1 MKGTAHIVVKDKHGN
16 IKTNVTEHNTITDA
30 FKNRV
35 QAWLNGIEKYQHFDS
50 NNKGRFPA
58 TTTEYFNGI
67 FVNEATIADDKDIPI
82 PAFIGGQVAKANA
95 SNNMYSATSTH
106 TADDTKIQNTWAW
119 TADKAYTIKSLALKN
134 GAFANSFQSLQESWG
149 NTDVAMVLK
158 LNSNQVLLT
167 GNSYQWQCFGELK
180 NRVKTVTKNYG
191 NLVKASS
198 GYLKFFPLYSNEVAL
213 LSSST
218 SAPAT
223 GSSVYKIYI
232 FDKNE
237 ITNYSTATPKRS
249 FAITQFE
256 GMSNQ
261 STSLSIAII
270 PTEQAD
276 YLFFSKSATELFVY
290 KIPRSATEETIP
302 KAQTITTTRKYES
315 PYALYGRT
323 LLWPKSRGGG
333 YPSPEKQCALIRVDY
348 DTVSS
353 TETITYK
360 EIETNTGT
368 PSNYDYNPVNSTPR
382 LYCLETATEV
392 VNPYV
397 VESQDATWQ
406 QVSSNQTIL
415 NEPCYGISPI
425 WHNST
430 ILNLSTPI
438 SLAEG
443 DVLTVSYTIS
453 VA

>member
-1 MKGTAHIVVKDKHGN
+1 MKGTAHIVVKDKYGN
-16 IKTNVTEHNTITDA
+16 IKTNVTEHNTITEA

-35 QAWLNGIEKYQHFDS
+35 QTWLNGIEKYQNYENS
-50 NNKGRFPA
+50 GKGRFPA
-58 TTTEYFNGI
+58 ASEGYFNGI

-82 PAFIGGQVAKANA
+82 PAFIGGQTAKANA
-95 SNNMYSATSTH
+95 SNNMYSSTSTH

-119 TADKAYTIKSLALKN
+119 TADKAYTIKSIALKN
-134 GAFANSFQSLQESWG
+134 SGFADGFHSLQEGRG
-149 NTDVAMVLK
+149 NTAVAMVLK
-158 LNSNQVLLT
+158 LNSNKVLLT

-180 NRVKTVTKNYG
+180 NRVESISKNYG

-198 GYLKFFPLYSNEVAL
+198 SYLKFFPLYSNEIAL

-218 SAPAT
+218 SAPET
-223 GSSVYKIYI
+223 GDNVYKIYI
-232 FDKNE
+232 FDKDD

-256 GMSNQ
+256 GMSYQGSN
-261 STSLSIAII
+261 LSIAII

-276 YLFFSKSATELFVY
+276 YLFFSKSETELLVY
-290 KIPRSATEETIP
+290 KIPRSVTEETIP
-302 KAQTITTTRKYES
+302 KLQTITTTRKYAC

-323 LLWPKSRGGG
+323 LLWPKTRGR
-333 YPSPEKQCALIRVDY
+333 YDSPEKQCALIRVDY
-348 DTVSS
+348 DTASS

-360 EIETNTGT
+360 EIETNGGT
-368 PSNYDYNPVNSTPR
+368 PSNKDYNPCNYTPR
-382 LYCLETATEV
+382 LYYLETATEV
-392 VNPYV
+392 VNPYI
-397 VESQDATWQ
+397 VESQNATGERT
-406 QVSSNQTIL
+406 SSGQKIL
-415 NEPCYGISPI
+415 NEPCYGISPT

-443 DVLTVSYTIS
+443 DALTVSYTIS

>member
-1 MKGTAHIVVKDKHGN
+1 MKGTAHIVVKDKYGK
-16 IKTNVTEHNTITDA
+16 IKTDVTEHNTITDA

-35 QAWLNGIEKYQHFDS
+35 QAWLNGIEKYQCFDNS
-50 NNKGRFPA
+50 SKGRFPS
-58 TTTEYFNGI
+58 TTTQYFNGI

-82 PAFIGGQVAKANA
+82 PAFIGGQESKANS

-119 TADKAYTIKSLALKN
+119 TADKAYTIKSIALKN
-134 GAFANSFQSLQESWG
+134 GLFANSFQSLQEGWG
-149 NTDVAMVLK
+149 NTAVAMVLK
-158 LNSNQVLLT
+158 LNSNKVLLT

-198 GYLKFFPLYSNEVAL
+198 GYLKFFPLYSNEIAL

-218 SAPAT
+218 SAPET
-223 GSSVYKIYI
+223 GGYVYKIYI
-232 FDKNE
+232 FDKDD

-249 FAITQFE
+249 FAITQFD
-256 GMSNQ
+256 GMSYQ
-261 STSLSIAII
+261 SSNSSIAII

-276 YLFFSKSATELFVY
+276 YLFFSKSETELFVY

-302 KAQTITTTRKYES
+302 KLQTITTTRKYEC

-323 LLWPKSRGGG
+323 LLWPKSKGGNN
-333 YPSPEKQCALIRVDY
+333 SPEKQCALIRVDY

-360 EIETNTGT
+360 EIETNAGT
-368 PSNYDYNPVNSTPR
+368 PSNKDYNPYNYTPR
-382 LYCLETATEV
+382 LYYLETATEV

-397 VESQDATWQ
+397 VESQDATGQ
-406 QVSSNQTIL
+406 QVSSEQKIL

-430 ILNLSTPI
+430 ILNLATPI
-438 SLAEG
+438 SLAAG

-453 VA
+453 VG

>member
-1 MKGTAHIVVKDKHGN
+1 MKGTAHIVVKDKYGN
-16 IKTNVTEHNTITDA
+16 IKTNVTEHNTIADA

-35 QAWLNGIEKYQHFDS
+35 QAWLNGIEKYQNSDS
-50 NNKGRFPA
+50 NNKGRFPS

-82 PAFIGGQVAKANA
+82 PAFIGGQVAKANV
-95 SNNMYSATSTH
+95 SNNMYSVTSTH
-106 TADDTKIQNTWAW
+106 TADDTKIQNTWTW

-134 GAFANSFQSLQESWG
+134 GAFANNFQSLQESWG
-149 NTDVAMVLK
+149 NTTVAMVLK
-158 LNSNQVLLT
+158 LNSNKVLLT

-213 LSSST
+213 LSSSA

-223 GSSVYKIYI
+223 GSSVYKIYV
-232 FDKNE
+232 FDKDD

-256 GMSNQ
+256 GMSGQN
-261 STSLSIAII
+261 TSVSIAII

-276 YLFFSKSATELFVY
+276 YLFFSKNATELFVY

-302 KAQTITTTRKYES
+302 KVQTITTTRQYAC

-333 YPSPEKQCALIRVDY
+333 LHCARKTMCAY
-348 DTVSS
+348 S
-353 TETITYK
+353 
-360 EIETNTGT
+360 
-368 PSNYDYNPVNSTPR
+368 
-382 LYCLETATEV
+382 C
-392 VNPYV
+392 
-397 VESQDATWQ
+397 
-406 QVSSNQTIL
+406 
-415 NEPCYGISPI
+415 
-425 WHNST
+425 
-430 ILNLSTPI
+430 
-438 SLAEG
+438 
-443 DVLTVSYTIS
+443 
-453 VA
+453 

>member
-1 MKGTAHIVVKDKHGN
+1 MKGTAHIVVKDKYGN

-35 QAWLNGIEKYQHFDS
+35 QAWLNGIEKYQNFDS
-50 NNKGRFPA
+50 KGRFPS
-58 TTTEYFNGI
+58 TTTQYFNGI

-82 PAFIGGQVAKANA
+82 PAFIGGQVAKSNA
-95 SNNMYSATSTH
+95 SNNMYSSTSTH

-119 TADKAYTIKSLALKN
+119 TADKAYTIKSIALKN
-134 GAFANSFQSLQESWG
+134 GLFANSFQSLQESWG
-149 NTDVAMVLK
+149 NTDVAMVIK
-158 LNSNQVLLT
+158 LNSNKVLLT

-180 NRVKTVTKNYG
+180 NRVQNVTKNYG
-191 NLVKASS
+191 NLVKASE
-198 GYLKFFPLYSNEVAL
+198 GYLKFFPLYSNEIAL

-218 SAPAT
+218 SVPAT
-223 GSSVYKIYI
+223 GSYVYKIYI
-232 FDKNE
+232 FDKDD

-249 FAITQFE
+249 FAIAQFD
-256 GMSNQ
+256 GMSYQ
-261 STSLSIAII
+261 STSSSIAII

-290 KIPRSATEETIP
+290 KIPRSVTEETIP
-302 KAQTITTTRKYES
+302 KLKIITTTRKYEC

-323 LLWPKSRGGG
+323 LLWPKSKGGNNA
-333 YPSPEKQCALIRVDY
+333 PEKQCALIRVDY
-348 DTVSS
+348 DTASS

-368 PSNYDYNPVNSTPR
+368 PSNYSYNPSNNTPR
-382 LYCLETATEV
+382 LYYLETATEF

-397 VESQDATWQ
+397 VESQDATGQ
-406 QVSSNQTIL
+406 QNSSNITIL

-430 ILNLSTPI
+430 ILNLATPI

>member
-1 MKGTAHIVVKDKHGN
+1 MKGTAHIVVKDKYGN

-35 QAWLNGIEKYQHFDS
+35 QAWLNGIEKYQTFDS
-50 NNKGRFPA
+50 KGKFP
-58 TTTEYFNGI
+58 TTSTEYFNGI

-95 SNNMYSATSTH
+95 SNNMYSAASTH
-106 TADDTKIQNTWAW
+106 TADDTKIQSTWAW
-119 TADKAYTIKSLALKN
+119 TADKAYTIKSIALKN
-134 GAFANSFQSLQESWG
+134 GLFANSFQSLQESWG

-158 LNSNQVLLT
+158 LNSNKVLLT

-198 GYLKFFPLYSNEVAL
+198 SYLKFFPLYSNEIAL

-218 SAPAT
+218 SAPET
-223 GSSVYKIYI
+223 GGSVYKIYI
-232 FDKNE
+232 FDKND

-249 FAITQFE
+249 FAITQFD
-256 GMSNQ
+256 GLVNY
-261 STSLSIAII
+261 STLSLAII

-290 KIPRSATEETIP
+290 KIPRSVTEETIP
-302 KAQTITTTRKYES
+302 KLQTITTTRKYEC

-323 LLWPKSRGGG
+323 LLWPKSKGSNN
-333 YPSPEKQCALIRVDY
+333 SPEKKCALIRVDY
-348 DTVSS
+348 DTASS

-360 EIETNTGT
+360 EIEANGGT
-368 PSNYDYNPVNSTPR
+368 PSNESYNPSNYTPR
-382 LYCLETATEV
+382 LYYLETATEV

-397 VESQDATWQ
+397 VEAQDATGQ
-406 QVSSNQTIL
+406 QVSSDQTIL

-438 SLAEG
+438 SLAAG

-453 VA
+453 VG

>member
-1 MKGTAHIVVKDKHGN
+1 MKGTAHIVVKDKYGN

-35 QAWLNGIEKYQHFDS
+35 QAWLNGIEKYQNFDS
-50 NNKGRFPA
+50 KGRFPA

-67 FVNEATIADDKDIPI
+67 FVNEATVADDKDIPI
-82 PAFIGGQVAKANA
+82 PAFIGGQVAKANS
-95 SNNMYSATSTH
+95 SNNMYSAASTH
-106 TADDTKIQNTWAW
+106 TADDTKIQNTWSW

-134 GAFANSFQSLQESWG
+134 GAFANSFQSLQEGLG
-149 NTDVAMVLK
+149 NTLVAMVLK
-158 LNSNQVLLT
+158 LNSNKVLLT

-198 GYLKFFPLYSNEVAL
+198 GSLKFFPLYSNEIAL

-218 SAPAT
+218 SAPQT

-232 FDKNE
+232 FDKDD
-237 ITNYSTATPKRS
+237 ITNYSTAAPKRS
-249 FAITQFE
+249 FEIAKFE
-256 GMSNQ
+256 GMSSQ
-261 STSLSIAII
+261 STSTSIAII

-276 YLFFSKSATELFVY
+276 YLFFSKSETELFVY
-290 KIPRSATEETIP
+290 KIPRLATEETIP
-302 KAQTITTTRKYES
+302 KLQTITTTRKYEC

-323 LLWPKSRGGG
+323 LLWPKSRG
-333 YPSPEKQCALIRVDY
+333 SNNSTEKKCALIRVDY

-368 PSNYDYNPVNSTPR
+368 PSNYDYNPSNYTPR

-397 VESQDATWQ
+397 VESQDATGQ

-438 SLAEG
+438 TLAAG
-443 DVLTVSYTIS
+443 DVLTVSYSIS
-453 VA
+453 VG